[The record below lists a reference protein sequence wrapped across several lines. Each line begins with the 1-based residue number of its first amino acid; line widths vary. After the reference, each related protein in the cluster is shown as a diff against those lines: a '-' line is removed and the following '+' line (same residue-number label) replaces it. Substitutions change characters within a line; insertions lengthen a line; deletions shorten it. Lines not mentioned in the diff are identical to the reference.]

1 MKKSFFRVGFA
12 AATLLL
18 LAVMGGGCSLELNN
32 EDERAA
38 LYDTAGLM
46 KTYGYDAKILKN
58 NTSASDVSSTTGLT
72 LCFHSKGTVADD
84 QLILFSGVSDSK
96 KVQVRT
102 GYLGD
107 WAAWDSGINDASATG
122 GTLADGN
129 YNVMKNA
136 FTGDDGCVFVF
147 KVESDTTSSIYYY
160 INGELALSWENV
172 ESTFCNALINA
183 LSTNGLE
190 FVDNSYSSSSTLTYS
205 GNVYYI
211 PAVVDSGV
219 SKTFSTLI
227 KSE

>member
-1 MKKSFFRVGFA
+1 MKKSFFGVGFA

-38 LYDTAGLM
+38 TASVEEFFEGL
-46 KTYGYDAKILKN
+46 KSKYELTELTAVDN
-58 NTSASDVSSTTGLT
+58 VSSTTGLT
-72 LCFHSKGTVADD
+72 IFFHSIGTVADD

-96 KVQVRT
+96 NVTVRT

-107 WAAWDSGINDASATG
+107 WAAWDSGINDASATE

-129 YNVMKNA
+129 FNVMKNA

-160 INGELALSWENV
+160 INGELALAWEKV
-172 ESTFCNALINA
+172 ESTFCNALIDA
-183 LSTNGLE
+183 LSTNGLG
-190 FVDNSYSSSSTLTYS
+190 FVDNSASSSSTLSYS
-205 GNVYYI
+205 GSVYYA
-211 PAVVDSGV
+211 PTVLDSEIA
-219 SKTFSTLI
+219 KTFSTLI

>member
-38 LYDTAGLM
+38 LYDTAGLLNAN
-46 KTYGYDAKILKN
+46 GFKILSA
-58 NTSASDVSSTTGLT
+58 NTFVSDVSSTTGLT
-72 LCFHSKGTVADD
+72 LCFHGKGTVADD

-96 KVQVRT
+96 NVTVRT

-122 GTLADGN
+122 GTLADGS

-136 FTGDDGCVFVF
+136 FTGDDGCAFVF

-160 INGELALSWENV
+160 INGELALAWENV
-172 ESTFCNALINA
+172 ESTFCNALIDA
-183 LSTNGLE
+183 LSTNGLG
-190 FVDNSYSSSSTLTYS
+190 FVDNSASSSSTLAYS
-205 GNVYYI
+205 GKVYYA
-211 PAVVDSGV
+211 PTVLDSEIA
-219 SKTFSTLI
+219 KTFSTLI